1 MCTGSQ
7 NYFGIGNG
15 FPRRINAEQFSAGAS
30 QVALVVK
37 NLPASAGD
45 PGDLGSVSGS
55 GRSPGGGNDNPLQY
69 SRLEYPMD
77 RGAWWATVHG
87 VAKGQIQLSTH
98 THTHTHTHTF
108 SSFVSVLECTLY
120 LSSILLLVRVFHHL
134 LISDVP
140 YSPAMNGLL
149 FRGKICL
156 LNIET
161 LI

>member
-45 PGDLGSVSGS
+45 PRDLGSISWL

-77 RGAWWATVHG
+77 RGAWWAIVHG
-87 VAKGQIQLSTH
+87 GCKGSDPTEYTH
-98 THTHTHTHTF
+98 THTHTHTHKF
-108 SSFVSVLECTLY
+108 SSFVSILECKFY
-120 LSSILLLVRVFHHL
+120 LSSILLHSTAGKTVFHHL
-134 LISDVP
+134 LM
-140 YSPAMNGLL
+140 SP
-149 FRGKICL
+149 
-156 LNIET
+156 
-161 LI
+161 